1 MLRFAVPVLAFFAIA
16 LAATFLS
23 KPSPDELLTQATESF
38 AKIDRGV
45 FDFQVAIAPRG
56 AAAAVSPPASVQ
68 LAGPFEIRTGD
79 KLPTARIEYTVSSG
93 GQKQTVTLITTGDKA
108 YTEIQGQAYELPPA
122 ALKDLQEAA
131 GGLKAKGKSGGGL
144 AGLNLNFDKWVVDP
158 QVVNGGVVGG
168 QKTWRVDA
176 GVDVVTALRDLIT
189 QSKALG
195 SITGSQLPTSLNDK
209 DAETLRKSIKRA
221 FVRIYVGRYDHILR
235 RFDLTMDVSQ
245 AGGTASSA
253 TAALSGG
260 RANITIAISD
270 PNQSIAVKAPEDP
283 LSYKALQS
291 LTGGATGPTGSNAS
305 KSK

>member
-1 MLRFAVPVLAFFAIA
+1 MLRFVVPLLAFLAIA

-23 KPSPDELLTQATESF
+23 KPSPEELLTQATGSF

-45 FDFQVAIAPRG
+45 FDFKVAISPRG
-56 AAAAVSPPASVQ
+56 AAGAVSGPAAVQ

-108 YTEIQGQAYELPPA
+108 YTEIQGQAYELPPG
-122 ALKDLQEAA
+122 ALKDLQKAA
-131 GGLKAKGKSGGGL
+131 IGLKSKGKAGGGL
-144 AGLNLNFDKWVVDP
+144 AGLNLNFDKWVVAP
-158 QVVNGGVVGG
+158 KVVNGGVVGG

-176 GVDVVTALRDLIT
+176 GVNVVTALRDLII

-195 SITGSQLPTSLNDK
+195 SITGSQLPTSLSDK
-209 DAETLRKSIKRA
+209 DAEVLRKSIKRA
-221 FVRIYVGRYDHILR
+221 YVRIYVGRYDGILR
-235 RFDLTMDVSQ
+235 RFDLTMDVAQ
-245 AGGTASSA
+245 GGGAASAA

-270 PNQSIAVKAPEDP
+270 PNQPIDVKAPEDP

-291 LTGGATGPTGSNAS
+291 LTGGATGPTGSDTG
-305 KSK
+305 KGK